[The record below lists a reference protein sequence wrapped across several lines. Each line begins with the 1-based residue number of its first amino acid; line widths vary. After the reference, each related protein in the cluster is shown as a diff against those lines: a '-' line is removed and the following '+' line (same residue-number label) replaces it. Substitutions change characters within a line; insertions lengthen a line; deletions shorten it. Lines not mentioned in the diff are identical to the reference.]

1 VRQFVHEKSQVTS
14 QEIRFVLFAEVLH
27 NIVDI
32 FFEEVGLLRKVLE
45 KIQKIALAVFVGIR
59 MVN

>member
-1 VRQFVHEKSQVTS
+1 MRQFVHEKSQVTS